1 MNVSLINNI
10 EYQLIKKFITYI
22 IILPFSIFSQEIPP
36 IQSFSPDDY
45 GSDIQNWMITQT
57 NNNSIVVAN
66 GSGILIYNGSWT
78 VYQSP
83 NETIVRSVKA
93 IDNKIYSGMTR
104 KILVIG
110 NNLQMVF
117 MLILLSLNKF
127 NFEVIED
134 EEFWDIHELDNWI
147 VFRSLSR
154 IIFVDKINDEI
165 KVLKPGGA
173 ISNSFEINKSLYF
186 HMPDQGIFT
195 VKDGAVTPFTT
206 NKYFRDNPFVEMFKI
221 NDEYVVLTQ
230 NDGLFKINNNIVSN
244 WSTEIDNLDDLNI
257 FSSQNFN

>member
-1 MNVSLINNI
+1 MNINW
-10 EYQLIKKFITYI
+10 IKKFITYI
-22 IILPFSIFSQEIPP
+22 YSSLIFSQEIPP

-57 NNNSIVVAN
+57 NNNSIIVAN

-93 IDNKIYSGMTR
+93 IDNKIYSGMTEDFGYWQR
-104 KILVIG
+104 SSNGVYAYSSIPK
-110 NNLQMVF
+110 
-117 MLILLSLNKF
+117 KF

-154 IIFVDKINDEI
+154 II
-165 KVLKPGGA
+165 L
-173 ISNSFEINKSLYF
+173 
-186 HMPDQGIFT
+186 
-195 VKDGAVTPFTT
+195 
-206 NKYFRDNPFVEMFKI
+206 
-221 NDEYVVLTQ
+221 
-230 NDGLFKINNNIVSN
+230 
-244 WSTEIDNLDDLNI
+244 
-257 FSSQNFN
+257 